1 MSDTNSSLGS
11 IRNVVAALWLL
22 FVVGVC
28 VNAQI
33 KKDPHRPACST
44 VLCRKIRFYL
54 RTHYCGQS
62 PFGNGPADGCDIKF
76 PKLPRN
82 GVTVLANYH
91 CEWNESK
98 KDSECKQ
105 NGHPSASV
113 RSILFRELER
123 LGLPPN
129 ANGQTH
135 FDVLKPEVSSWSVA
149 SAAYSRTVR
158 EEIELCQVIVTI
170 DQNSHVTVLREL
182 PFQKTDID
190 IPQVTEWSLVD
201 LADVNGDG
209 QVEIILEGD
218 AYENHWLEVVSL
230 QNESPQTFFSGL
242 GYYL

>member
-1 MSDTNSSLGS
+1 MTGTNPSLGG

-33 KKDPHRPACST
+33 KKDPHRPTCST
-44 VLCRKIRFYL
+44 ALCRKIRSYL

-62 PFGNGPADGCDIKF
+62 PFGNGPGDGCDIKS
-76 PKLPRN
+76 PKMPRN
-82 GVTVLANYH
+82 GVDFLANYH
-91 CEWNESK
+91 CEWNETK

-105 NGHPSASV
+105 NGQPSASV
-113 RSILFRELER
+113 RNLLFQELVR
-123 LGLPPN
+123 LGLPSN

-135 FDVLKPEVSSWSVA
+135 FDVLKPGASSWSVA
-149 SAAYSRTVR
+149 AAAYSHTVG
-158 EEIELCQVIVTI
+158 EEIELCQVIVII

-182 PFQKTDID
+182 PFQKADID
-190 IPQVTEWSLVD
+190 VPEVTQWSLVD
-201 LADVNGDG
+201 LADVDGDG
-209 QVEIILEGD
+209 QVDVILEGD

-230 QNESPQTFFSGL
+230 KNESPQTVFSGL